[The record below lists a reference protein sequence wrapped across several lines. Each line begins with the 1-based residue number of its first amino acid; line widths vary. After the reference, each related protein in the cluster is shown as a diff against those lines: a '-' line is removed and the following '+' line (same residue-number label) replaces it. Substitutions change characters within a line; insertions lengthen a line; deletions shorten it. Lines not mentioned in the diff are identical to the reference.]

1 MCICVYLY
9 IIYIYIYV
17 RLHLTHCKMTMI
29 ITNVKILAE
38 KSVTLILNIA
48 IGSVLT
54 KTVFLSYI
62 NSVSVKIK
70 NVISKTT
77 QVDLV
82 LLP

>member
-1 MCICVYLY
+1 
-9 IIYIYIYV
+9 
-17 RLHLTHCKMTMI
+17 MI